1 VGTRGHV
8 IPHMFHCLLVH
19 LGQVGPS
26 PLLRRWLWVH
36 LLTFVP
42 DFSYKRVVDLKHA
55 FFRSAEYQNSLHAR
69 SLMITGVQRQYQTDE
84 GLQGLLS
91 GLAIPYPTT
100 AVHIGRRVGQL
111 PELVESHNDAVR
123 ELEQILTT
131 YTKGGQLGAKRPT
144 KTVGGFL
151 GMGGKKV
158 DAIDYMTAKIK
169 RLEEMVQQHRDTITD
184 KKSEPYGFAS
194 FAAVPYAHVVGKRL
208 QAKRI
213 KGCEFSMAPLPS
225 DIIWRNLSK
234 SHESKFWKKTVIAI
248 LLVALCGLYT
258 IPLVAVSFLANLAA
272 ITQYVGFLN
281 TWSVK
286 SEWSFSAFVGIAPP
300 ILSALLQL
308 LLPFI
313 MRKLMR
319 KRGLVT
325 KTQVDRSVLAKYWAF
340 LIITQL
346 IIFSLL
352 GVVFNLITELVIE

>member
-1 VGTRGHV
+1 MSPCR
-8 IPHMFHCLLVH
+8 ISSASLLFGSFGSSKSLSTVKRIDVM
-19 LGQVGPS
+19 LIRS
-26 PLLRRWLWVH
+26 ISYRS
-36 LLTFVP
+36 
-42 DFSYKRVVDLKHA
+42 SYKRVVDLKHA
-55 FFRSAEYQNSLHAR
+55 YFRSKEYQNSLHAR

-91 GLAIPYPTT
+91 GLSIPYPTT

-111 PELVESHNDAVR
+111 PEIVESHNDAVR

-131 YTKGGQLGAKRPT
+131 YTKGGKLGPKRPT
-144 KTVGGFL
+144 KRVGGFL

-169 RLEEMVQQHRDTITD
+169 RLEDMVQQHRDTITD

-194 FAAVPYAHVVGKRL
+194 FAAVPYAHVVGKKL
-208 QAKRI
+208 QSKRI
-213 KGCEFSMAPLPS
+213 KGCEFALAPLPS
-225 DIIWRNLSK
+225 DIIWRNLAK
-234 SHESKFWKKTVIAI
+234 SHESKFWKKTLIAV

-272 ITQYVGFLN
+272 ITQYVPFLN

-319 KRGLVT
+319 KRGLIT